1 MAEQQ
6 ALNRA
11 LTMGGATA
19 ISTGLAFAALNF
31 LGMAQ
36 LLDYISGPLSPIA
49 VLAAVGYMPFSSA
62 YSARA
67 PSMSSPAASTAI
79 GDSGPLM

>member
-1 MAEQQ
+1 MVSASRSFMAR
-6 ALNRA
+6 LIHSR
-11 LTMGGATA
+11 M
-19 ISTGLAFAALNF
+19 
-31 LGMAQ
+31 
-36 LLDYISGPLSPIA
+36 P
-49 VLAAVGYMPFSSA
+49 AAVGYMPFSSA

>member
-49 VLAAVGYMPFSSA
+49 TVATTTTLVTTC
-62 YSARA
+62 SAR
-67 PSMSSPAASTAI
+67 PASRMPRRFSQVASTSNSAT
-79 GDSGPLM
+79 